1 VGHITA
7 AEWLDLALGVAHLG
21 LAALVLRHLRGF
33 GRAFPWLAA
42 LMVFF
47 AVRGS
52 QRVHAAFSDEGEQI
66 FGLAGD
72 ALLLLVLVLLL
83 LGLDRTVRALRFSLD
98 EAAARASEYER
109 ALADYRRLAR
119 HRLANPLAV
128 VRGGVTTLREL
139 ELELEPAQRDEILR
153 TIEEAALDLERVALD
168 PQPRGPEERDLR
180 PRPSRP
186 QPLG

>member
-1 VGHITA
+1 MWPT
-7 AEWLDLALGVAHLG
+7 
-21 LAALVLRHLRGF
+21 
-33 GRAFPWLAA
+33 
-42 LMVFF
+42 
-47 AVRGS
+47 S
-52 QRVHAAFSDEGEQI
+52 
-66 FGLAGD
+66 
-72 ALLLLVLVLLL
+72 ALLFLPRP
-83 LGLDRTVRALRFSLD
+83 DRALRFSLD

-139 ELELEPAQRDEILR
+139 ELEPAQRDEILR
-153 TIEEAALDLERVALD
+153 TVEEAALDLERVALD
-168 PQPRGPEERDLR
+168 PQPRSPEEGDLR